1 MGVKG
6 ILVGCFLFCAS
17 VFIIT
22 STAIGIECGN
32 SNSEAYK
39 KAKSSNFGFLVF
51 LLVMGILCVFCSMGA
66 LYIGATTPI

>member
-6 ILVGCFLFCAS
+6 LLVGCFLFCAS
-17 VFIIT
+17 IFIIA

-39 KAKSSNFGFLVF
+39 KAKASNFSFLVF
-51 LLVMGILCVFCSMGA
+51 LLVMGIFCVFCSMFA
-66 LYIGATTPI
+66 LYIGATTSV